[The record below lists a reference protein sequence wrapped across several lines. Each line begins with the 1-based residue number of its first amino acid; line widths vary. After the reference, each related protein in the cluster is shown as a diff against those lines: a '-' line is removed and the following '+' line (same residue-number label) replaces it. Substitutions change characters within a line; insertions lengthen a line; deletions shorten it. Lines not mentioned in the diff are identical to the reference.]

1 MTNTYADTNARIA
14 LDTAV
19 ARLNIERFCKML
31 SGEAN
36 QTMRR
41 TLVYL
46 IAEENAKLGT
56 LVGALPSDLP

>member
-14 LDTAV
+14 LDTIV
-19 ARLNIERFCKML
+19 ARLNIERFSKML

-41 TLVYL
+41 TLMHL
-46 IAEENAKLGT
+46 IAEENSKLRA
-56 LVGALPSDLP
+56 LVGALSS

>member
-1 MTNTYADTNARIA
+1 MANTYANRNARTA
-14 LDTAV
+14 LDTTV

-41 TLVYL
+41 TLVHL
-46 IAEENAKLGT
+46 IAEENAKLGS
-56 LVGALPSDLP
+56 LIGALNS